1 MVTRLE
7 MVWIEAESRPDIR
20 SGFFVFL
27 RSRID
32 KTHRRASNLRAGCN
46 LKIKSAFLNERSPV
60 YVADMKILVVEDEPK
75 LASFVKKGL
84 EEQSCEVDIA
94 FDGQVGRTMALN
106 NVYDVI
112 VMDVNLPKM
121 NGFDIVQSLREER
134 IRTPVLMLTAM
145 GSMDDKLMGFE
156 AGADDYLVK
165 PFEFRELMARLR
177 ALTKRSSDTG
187 LQSNVLKVAD
197 LELDLNEKVA
207 RRGDKRI
214 ELTAKEFGLLD
225 FLMRNRGRVVSRIDI
240 AEKVWD
246 IHFDTG
252 TNVIDVYVNFLRKKI
267 DKDFPQKLIHTVIG
281 MGYMLKEE

>member
-1 MVTRLE
+1 
-7 MVWIEAESRPDIR
+7 
-20 SGFFVFL
+20 
-27 RSRID
+27 
-32 KTHRRASNLRAGCN
+32 
-46 LKIKSAFLNERSPV
+46 
-60 YVADMKILVVEDEPK
+60 MKILVVEDEPK

-112 VMDVNLPKM
+112 VLDVNLPKM
-121 NGFDIVQSLREER
+121 NGFDIVQSLRQER
-134 IRTPVLMLTAM
+134 VRTPVLMLTAM

-177 ALTKRSSDTG
+177 ALAKRSNDTG

-207 RRGDKRI
+207 RRGEKRI

>member
-1 MVTRLE
+1 
-7 MVWIEAESRPDIR
+7 
-20 SGFFVFL
+20 
-27 RSRID
+27 
-32 KTHRRASNLRAGCN
+32 
-46 LKIKSAFLNERSPV
+46 
-60 YVADMKILVVEDEPK
+60 MKILVVEDEPK

-84 EEQSCEVDIA
+84 EEQSCEVDVA

-106 NVYDVI
+106 NMYDVI
-112 VMDVNLPKM
+112 VLDVNLPKM
-121 NGFDIVQSLREER
+121 NGFDVVQSLRQDR
-134 IRTPVLMLTAM
+134 ITTPVLMLTAM
-145 GSMDDKLMGFE
+145 GSMDDKLTGFE

-177 ALTKRSSDTG
+177 ALHKRGSETS

-197 LELDLNEKVA
+197 LELDLNEKIA
-207 RRGDKRI
+207 RRGDRRI

-225 FLMRNRGRVVSRIDI
+225 YLMRNRGRVVSRVDI

-267 DKDFPQKLIHTVIG
+267 DKDFPHKLIHTVIG

>member
-1 MVTRLE
+1 
-7 MVWIEAESRPDIR
+7 
-20 SGFFVFL
+20 
-27 RSRID
+27 
-32 KTHRRASNLRAGCN
+32 
-46 LKIKSAFLNERSPV
+46 
-60 YVADMKILVVEDEPK
+60 MKILVVEDEPK

-84 EEQSCEVDIA
+84 EEQSCEVDVA

-112 VMDVNLPKM
+112 VLDVNLPKM
-121 NGFDIVQSLREER
+121 NGFDVVQSLRQDR
-134 IRTPVLMLTAM
+134 ITTPVLMLTAM
-145 GSMDDKLMGFE
+145 GSMDDKLTGFE

-177 ALTKRSSDTG
+177 ALAKRSTDTN
-187 LQSNVLKVAD
+187 LQSNLLKVAD

-207 RRGDKRI
+207 RRGDRRI

-225 FLMRNRGRVVSRIDI
+225 YLMRNRGRVVSRVDI

>member
-1 MVTRLE
+1 M
-7 MVWIEAESRPDIR
+7 
-20 SGFFVFL
+20 
-27 RSRID
+27 
-32 KTHRRASNLRAGCN
+32 
-46 LKIKSAFLNERSPV
+46 

-94 FDGQVGRTMALN
+94 YDGQLGRSMALSN
-106 NVYDVI
+106 SYDVI

-121 NGFDIVQSLREER
+121 NGFDVVQSLRHEKVS
-134 IRTPVLMLTAM
+134 TPVLMLTAM
-145 GSMDDKLMGFE
+145 GSVDDKLTGFE
-156 AGADDYLVK
+156 SGADDYLVK

-177 ALTKRSSDTG
+177 ALTKRSSEAG

-207 RRGDKRI
+207 RRGNKRI
-214 ELTAKEFGLLD
+214 ELTAKEFGLLEY
-225 FLMRNRGRVVSRIDI
+225 LMRNRGRVVSRVDI

-252 TNVIDVYVNFLRKKI
+252 TNVIDVYVNFLRKKV
-267 DKDFPQKLIHTVIG
+267 DKDFAHKLIHTVIG

>member
-1 MVTRLE
+1 M
-7 MVWIEAESRPDIR
+7 
-20 SGFFVFL
+20 
-27 RSRID
+27 
-32 KTHRRASNLRAGCN
+32 
-46 LKIKSAFLNERSPV
+46 
-60 YVADMKILVVEDEPK
+60 YVGDMKILVVEDEPK

-84 EEQSCEVDIA
+84 EEQSCEVDVA
-94 FDGQVGRTMALN
+94 FDGQMGRTMALN

-112 VMDVNLPKM
+112 VLDVNLPKI
-121 NGFDIVQSLREER
+121 NGFDVVQSLRQER
-134 IRTPVLMLTAM
+134 ISTPVLMLTAM

-165 PFEFRELMARLR
+165 PFEFRELIARLR

-187 LQSNVLKVAD
+187 PQSNVLKVAD
-197 LELDLNEKVA
+197 LELDLNEKIA

-225 FLMRNRGRVVSRIDI
+225 YLMRNRGRVVSRVDI

>member
-1 MVTRLE
+1 
-7 MVWIEAESRPDIR
+7 
-20 SGFFVFL
+20 
-27 RSRID
+27 
-32 KTHRRASNLRAGCN
+32 
-46 LKIKSAFLNERSPV
+46 
-60 YVADMKILVVEDEPK
+60 MKILVVEDEPK
-75 LASFVKKGL
+75 LASFIKKGL
-84 EEQSCEVDIA
+84 EEQSCEVDVA
-94 FDGQVGRTMALN
+94 YDGQVGRNMALN
-106 NVYDVI
+106 NTYDVVI
-112 VMDVNLPKM
+112 LDVNLPKM
-121 NGFDIVQSLREER
+121 NGFDVVQAMRQEN

-145 GSMDDKLMGFE
+145 GSVDDKLTGFE

-177 ALTKRSSDTG
+177 ALNKRSSDGG
-187 LQSNVLKVAD
+187 LQSNVIRVAD

-214 ELTAKEFGLLD
+214 DLTAKEFGLLEY
-225 FLMRNRGRVVSRIDI
+225 FMRNRGRVVSRIDI

-267 DKDFPQKLIHTVIG
+267 DKDFPTKLIHTVIG